1 MRNRKKNLYS
11 YGNKSVDSARLDLK
25 KLNDLIAPVNNGLL

>member
-11 YGNKSVDSARLDLK
+11 YGNKSVHSAQLDLK
-25 KLNDLIAPVNNGLL
+25 KINDFIAPVNNGLL